1 MTSRIISDDVTKIM
15 IFCQIL
21 SKNEDNPQE
30 PPYNPI
36 FIFFASECKLALSS
50 PPNSETVIE
59 NHFFLFFQLVFP
71 ADVTKNKKIYQGK
84 SRKWR
89 HMTSSTRIY
98 SKISGNVFLTIIFFL
113 WKNESIK
120 AIQNDFMSKS
130 VFSTFT
136 IEIYRKLT
144 PAL

>member
-1 MTSRIISDDVTKIM
+1 MASQKPCF
-15 IFCQIL
+15 FCQIL
-21 SKNEDNPQE
+21 SKNEANRQE

-50 PPNSETVIE
+50 PPNAETVIE
-59 NHFFLFFQLVFP
+59 NHFFLFFQLFFP

-113 WKNESIK
+113 CKNGMIN
-120 AIQNDFMSKS
+120 AIQNDFMSKT
-130 VFSTFT
+130 VFFRFT

-144 PAL
+144 PPF